1 MRCPNCNDP
10 IRFVVKMDIND
21 AIEYVFDGLVDD
33 GYVPHRDEVEV
44 LLYHAIDYFMRVGLL
59 DHDSFN
65 GHGSG
70 I

>member
-10 IRFVVKMDIND
+10 IRFAFRIDIDD
-21 AIEYVFDGLVDD
+21 AVNWVFDGLVDD

-44 LLYHAIDYFMRVGLL
+44 LLYHVFDYLAKVGLL
-59 DHDSFN
+59 TDGDFKE
-65 GHGSG
+65 HGSG

>member
-10 IRFVVKMDIND
+10 IRFVIKLDYND
-21 AIEYVFDGLVDD
+21 AIDYVFDGLVDD
-33 GYVPHRDEVEV
+33 GYVPHRDEIEALIFHV
-44 LLYHAIDYFMRVGLL
+44 LDYLIKVGVIDR
-59 DHDSFN
+59 DSFN